1 MADNVVRRDVI
12 EVSWNIDDSPLKKLT
27 KQAQEFQQ
35 SVKKSVGGSES
46 ELNEFAKTT
55 QKSTAEMRKLTTS
68 VTGGSKAVRRM
79 KADIAQTDAYIAK
92 MKASI
97 VAVKLQIELM
107 KFIAGDIK
115 DRFKAMMAALKPSNV
130 LAKMRAQLQA
140 IKNAAIAVKNS
151 IVQNVQHFKALGKQ
165 KLTGLINNIRE
176 VKNTLTGGEKGAQGF
191 KNALKNIA
199 KISFAETV
207 NGIKR
212 IGTGIKNA
220 GMSVKNFAT
229 NIKTNIQNGFQS
241 AINKGKQ
248 FIETLKKID
257 REKLKNI
264 NDSVNKLGKKL
275 GSGLVSASKKALGAL
290 KNLAIAGGAA
300 ISGMVGFA
308 VNGYADYEQL
318 VGGVETLFGAG
329 GASVEEY
336 AKSVGKTV
344 DSVKGDYDKLMEAQ
358 GIVMKNANDAY
369 KTAGLSAND
378 YMETVTGFAAALKQS
393 LGGDTVKAAKKADVA
408 LTDMADN
415 SNKMGTDM
423 ESIQYAYQGFAKQ
436 NYTMLDNLKL
446 GYGGTKE
453 EMERLLKDAQKLT
466 GQKYDLSSYADI
478 VDAIHAVQTEL
489 GITGTTAKEASTT
502 IQGSVNAMKSAWS
515 NFVAGMADPD
525 QDSSQLVNNLV
536 NSVVTAVKNIVPR
549 IAVAVPRLAEG
560 LRGIFSQLFTLA
572 MQNINVLGP
581 LAPIVQSIVGVFTQ
595 LKAKFAAVAADS
607 QKMATIKAVFASIK
621 SIAGNV
627 VSIVGQLAVK
637 IAGFVTSASSLNF
650 VKSIFSGISKV
661 IGFVKNN
668 LGGITEIVI
677 AVGGAFLIFGA
688 AVKVV
693 SAAVLAYTTIMKVV
707 KTVQAIAAAA
717 QMGFNAAL
725 LACPVT
731 WIVAAIIG
739 LIAVIILLV
748 RNWGKVSAAAGKCW
762 DFIKGLWSGV
772 SGWFKSSVVQPVA
785 RFFKGLWD
793 DLPAPVKGVVT
804 KIFDA
809 FKWAY
814 GKVKDAWSGLGDFF
828 SGLWKGVVK
837 AVATPV
843 NKLIDGANWVMDKLG
858 SKKHFDDWKPYAKG
872 TNGHPGGNAMVND
885 GRGAELVQMPN
896 GATFIPRGRNVMLP
910 NAPKGMKVLDADRTA
925 QLMGRKSPTFNYAD
939 GTEKKGWLSDVWEFF
954 DNAKGLV
961 GKVIDKYVSY
971 KGMSGYAVDAGKAII
986 KSAKSE
992 MVSWVKGLFEKSGGK
1007 SLASYNPSKG
1017 VEQWKS
1023 TVIKALGMEGL
1034 SGADNVKRTLYQ
1046 MQTESGG
1053 NPRAIN
1059 KWDSNAKKGT
1069 PSKGLMQVIDPT
1081 FKSYA
1086 RKGYAKNI
1094 YDPLSNILAS
1104 LRYAKSRYGSLAKA
1118 YQGHGYASGV
1128 GAAGIRLPVYSPAS
1142 SVGASSTS
1150 YSRETNNY
1158 SPSFSLTMNG
1168 TTDRTTE
1175 RTIKKWVYEAIQE
1188 TFESMERA
1196 NPRVQEV

>member
-27 KQAQEFQQ
+27 KQAQDFQN
-35 SVKKSVGGSES
+35 SVKKSVGESES
-46 ELNEFAKTT
+46 ELNDFAKTT
-55 QKSTAEMRKLTTS
+55 QKSTAEMKKLTTS
-68 VTGGSKAVRRM
+68 VSGGSKAVRRM

-97 VAVKLQIELM
+97 AAVKLQIELM
-107 KFIAGDIK
+107 KFIAADVK
-115 DRFKAMMAALKPSNV
+115 DKFKAMMAALKPSNV
-130 LAKMRAQLQA
+130 LAKLRAQLQA
-140 IKNAAIAVKNS
+140 VKATV
-151 IVQNVQHFKALGKQ
+151 VQNIQHFKDLGKQ
-165 KLTGLINNIRE
+165 KLNGLISNIRE
-176 VKNTLTGGEKGAQGF
+176 AKNTLTGGEKGAQGF

-220 GMSVKNFAT
+220 GASVKNFAT
-229 NIKTNIQNGFQS
+229 NIKTNIQNGFQG

-248 FIETLKKID
+248 FLDTIKKID
-257 REKLKNI
+257 REKLKQI
-264 NDSVNKLGKKL
+264 TDSITKLGGKI
-275 GSGLVSASKKALGAL
+275 GSGIVSASKKALGAL
-290 KNLAIAGGAA
+290 KNLAVAGGAA

-329 GASVEEY
+329 GDSIEDY
-336 AKSVGKTV
+336 AKSVGKSV

-358 GIVMKNANDAY
+358 SIVMKNANDAY
-369 KTAGLSAND
+369 KTAGLSANN
-378 YMETVTGFAAALKQS
+378 YMETVTGFAASLKQS

-423 ESIQYAYQGFAKQ
+423 EAIQNAYSGFAKQ

-489 GITGTTAKEASTT
+489 GITGTTAKEAATT

-581 LAPIVQSIVGVFTQ
+581 LAPVVQSIVGVFNQ
-595 LKAKFAAVAADS
+595 LKAKITAVAADNE
-607 QKMATIKAVFASIK
+607 KMAALRGIFNGIKTAISYAAAFAGKLVVQIVDFCTQTPVLNAIKAIVNGVSKAFGFLSNHLTAVSNILVF
-621 SIAGNV
+621 
-627 VSIVGQLAVK
+627 
-637 IAGFVTSASSLNF
+637 
-650 VKSIFSGISKV
+650 V
-661 IGFVKNN
+661 IGFIGS
-668 LGGITEIVI
+668 L
-677 AVGGAFLIFGA
+677 A
-688 AVKVV
+688 AIIKVV
-693 SAAVLAYTTIMKVV
+693 TFAMKAWSVIQFVV
-707 KTVQAIAAAA
+707 NS
-717 QMGFNAAL
+717 GL
-725 LACPVT
+725 LACPLT
-731 WIVAAIIG
+731 WIVLAIAALIAII
-739 LIAVIILLV
+739 AVLV
-748 RNWGKVSAAAGKCW
+748 KNWDKVKAAGSKCW
-762 DFIKGLWSGV
+762 DTIKSVWSGV

-793 DLPAPVKGVVT
+793 NLPAPVKGVVT

-828 SGLWKGVVK
+828 SGLWKGVVS
-837 AVATPV
+837 AVAKPV

-872 TNGHPGGNAMVND
+872 TNGHPGGNAIVND

-939 GTEKKGWLSDVWEFF
+939 GTGESKGWLSDIWDFF
-954 DNAKGLV
+954 DNAKGLA
-961 GKVIDKYVSY
+961 GKVIDKFVSF
-971 KGMSGYAVDAGKAII
+971 KGASGYALDAGKAII
-986 KSAKSE
+986 NKAKSE
-992 MVSWVKGLFEKSGGK
+992 MVAWIKGLFEKSGGK

-1017 VEQWKS
+1017 VEQWRS
-1023 TVIKALGMEGL
+1023 TVVKALGMEGL

-1086 RKGYAKNI
+1086 RKGYNKNI
-1094 YDPLSNILAS
+1094 YDPMSNILAS

-1150 YSRETNNY
+1150 YSRETNSY

>member
-1 MADNVVRRDVI
+1 MADNVIRRDVI
-12 EVSWNIDDSPLKKLT
+12 QVSWDIDDSPLKKLT

-46 ELNEFAKTT
+46 ELNEFTKTT
-55 QKSTAEMRKLTTS
+55 QKSTAEMKRLATS

-97 VAVKLQIELM
+97 AAVKMQIKLM
-107 KFIAGDIK
+107 KFIAADVRDK
-115 DRFKAMMAALKPSNV
+115 FKAMIAALRPSNV
-130 LAKMRAQLQA
+130 LTKMRAQLQA
-140 IKNAAIAVKNS
+140 VKAS
-151 IVQNVQHFKALGKQ
+151 VVQTVQQYKALGKQ
-165 KLTGLINNIRE
+165 KLTGLISNIRE
-176 VKNTLTGGEKGAQGF
+176 AKNTLTGGEKGAQGF

-199 KISFAETV
+199 KISFAETI

-220 GMSVKNFAT
+220 GVSVKNFAT
-229 NIKTNIQNGFQS
+229 NIKQNIANGFQG
-241 AINKGKQ
+241 AISKGKQ
-248 FIETLKKID
+248 FLDTIKKID
-257 REKLKNI
+257 REKLKQI
-264 NDSVNKLGKKL
+264 TDSVTKLGGKI
-275 GSGLVSASKKALGAL
+275 GSGIVSASKKALSAL
-290 KNLAIAGGAA
+290 KNLAVAGGAA
-300 ISGMVGFA
+300 ISGLVGLA

-329 GASVEEY
+329 GNSIEDY
-336 AKSVGKTV
+336 AKSVGKSV
-344 DSVKGDYDKLMEAQ
+344 DAVKGDYGKLMEAQ
-358 GIVMKNANDAY
+358 SLVMKNANDAY

-436 NYTMLDNLKL
+436 NYTMLDNLKI

-453 EMERLLKDAQKLT
+453 EMQRLLKDAQKLT

-536 NSVVTAVKNIVPR
+536 NSVVTVVKNIVPR

-581 LAPIVQSIVGVFTQ
+581 FAPIVQNIVGMFAQ
-595 LKAKFAAVAADS
+595 LKAKIAAVGADNE
-607 QKMATIKAVFASIK
+607 KMTVLKGIFDGIKTAISYAVTFAGKLVMQIVNFCTQTPVLNALKAVVD
-621 SIAGNV
+621 G
-627 VSIVGQLAVK
+627 
-637 IAGFVTSASSLNF
+637 
-650 VKSIFSGISKV
+650 
-661 IGFVKNN
+661 
-668 LGGITEIVI
+668 
-677 AVGGAFLIFGA
+677 
-688 AVKVV
+688 V
-693 SAAVLAYTTIMKVV
+693 SAAFKWLGDHIQAVTNVLAFAIPFIVTLAAII
-707 KTVQAIAAAA
+707 KTVTVVMKIWSAVQLVVNS
-717 QMGFNAAL
+717 GL
-725 LACPVT
+725 LACPIT
-731 WIVAAIIG
+731 WIVLAIAALIGII
-739 LIAVIILLV
+739 VLLV
-748 RNWGKVSAAAGKCW
+748 KNWDKVKAAAGRCW
-762 DFIKGLWSGV
+762 DFIKGVWSGV
-772 SGWFKSSVVQPVA
+772 SDWFKSSVVQPVA
-785 RFFKGLWD
+785 NFFKGLWNA
-793 DLPAPVKGVVT
+793 LPAPVKGIVT

-814 GKVKDAWSGLGDFF
+814 DKIKGAWSGLGDFF
-828 SGLWKGVVK
+828 SGLWKGVVT
-837 AVATPV
+837 AVAKPV

-858 SKKHFDDWKPYAKG
+858 SKKKFGQWTPYAKG
-872 TNGHPGGNAMVND
+872 TSGHPGGNAIVND
-885 GRGAELVQMPN
+885 GNGAELVQMPN

-925 QLMGRKSPTFNYAD
+925 QLMGRKSPTFNYEE
-939 GTEKKGWLSDVWEFF
+939 GTGESKGWLSDIWDFF

-961 GKVIDKYVSY
+961 GKVIDKFISF
-971 KGMSGYAVDAGKAII
+971 KGAGGYALDAGKALIDA
-986 KSAKSE
+986 AKSE
-992 MVSWVKGLFEKSGGK
+992 MVSWVKGLFDKSGGK

-1017 VEQWKS
+1017 VEQWRS
-1023 TVIKALGMEGL
+1023 TVVKALGMESL
-1034 SGADNVKRTLYQ
+1034 NSADNVKRTLYQ

-1059 KWDSNAKKGT
+1059 NWDSNAKKGT

-1081 FKSYA
+1081 FRSYA
-1086 RKGYAKNI
+1086 RQGYNKNI

-1128 GAAGIRLPVYSPAS
+1128 GAAGVHLPVYSPAS
-1142 SVGASSTS
+1142 SVGASSTN
-1150 YSRETNNY
+1150 YSRETNYY
-1158 SPSFSLTMNG
+1158 SPSFSLSMNG

-1196 NPRVQEV
+1196 NPCVQEV

>member
-27 KQAQEFQQ
+27 KQAQEFQN

-46 ELNEFAKTT
+46 ELNDFAKTT
-55 QKSTAEMRKLTTS
+55 QKSTAEMKKLATS
-68 VTGGSKAVRRM
+68 VSGGSKAVRRM

-92 MKASI
+92 MKTSI
-97 VAVKLQIELM
+97 AAVKMQIELM
-107 KFIAGDIK
+107 KFIAADVK
-115 DRFKAMMAALKPSNV
+115 DKFKAMMAALRPSNV

-140 IKNAAIAVKNS
+140 VKNAAIAVKNS
-151 IVQNVQHFKALGKQ
+151 VVQNVQQFKALGKQ
-165 KLTGLINNIRE
+165 KLTGLINNILE
-176 VKNTLTGGEKGAQGF
+176 AKNTLTGGEKGAQGF

-220 GMSVKNFAT
+220 GASVKNFAT
-229 NIKTNIQNGFQS
+229 NIKQNVANGFQG

-248 FIETLKKID
+248 FLDTIKKID
-257 REKLKNI
+257 REKLKQI
-264 NDSVNKLGKKL
+264 TDSITKLGGKI
-275 GSGLVSASKKALGAL
+275 GSGIVSASKKALSAL
-290 KNLAIAGGAA
+290 KNLAVAGGAA

-329 GASVEEY
+329 GDSVEDY
-336 AKSVGKTV
+336 AKSVGKSV
-344 DSVKGDYDKLMEAQ
+344 DAVKGDYDKLMEAQ
-358 GIVMKNANDAY
+358 SIVMKNANDAY
-369 KTAGLSAND
+369 KTAGLSANE
-378 YMETVTGFAAALKQS
+378 YMETVTGFAASLKQS
-393 LGGDTVKAAKKADVA
+393 LGGDTVAAAKKADVA

-423 ESIQYAYQGFAKQ
+423 ESIQNAYSGFAKQ

-489 GITGTTAKEASTT
+489 GITGTTAKEAATT
-502 IQGSVNAMKSAWS
+502 IQGSVNSMKSAWS

-536 NSVVTAVKNIVPR
+536 DSVVTAVKNIVPR

-581 LAPIVQSIVGVFTQ
+581 FAPIVQNIVGMVTQ
-595 LKAKFAAVAADS
+595 LKAKIAAVGADNE
-607 QKMATIKAVFASIK
+607 KMAILKGIFNGIKTAISYAVTFAGKLVMEIVDFCTQTPVLNALKAVVDGVSKAFKWLGDHIQTVA
-621 SIAGNV
+621 NV
-627 VSIVGQLAVK
+627 LSFVIPFIVSLAA
-637 IAGFVTSASSLNF
+637 I
-650 VKSIFSGISKV
+650 I
-661 IGFVKNN
+661 
-668 LGGITEIVI
+668 
-677 AVGGAFLIFGA
+677 
-688 AVKVV
+688 
-693 SAAVLAYTTIMKVV
+693 
-707 KTVQAIAAAA
+707 KTVTFAMKAWGAI
-717 QMGFNAAL
+717 QLVVNSGL
-725 LACPVT
+725 LACPLT
-731 WIVAAIIG
+731 WIVLAIAALIAII
-739 LIAVIILLV
+739 VVLV
-748 RNWGKVSAAAGKCW
+748 KNWDKVKAAGSKCW
-762 DFIKGLWSGV
+762 DTIKSVWSGV

-793 DLPAPVKGVVT
+793 DLPAPVKGIVT

-814 GKVKDAWSGLGDFF
+814 DKIKGAWSGLGDFF
-828 SGLWKGVVK
+828 SDLWKGVVT
-837 AVATPV
+837 AVAKPV

-872 TNGHPGGNAMVND
+872 TNGHPGGNAIVND
-885 GRGAELVQMPN
+885 GKGAELVQMPN

-939 GTEKKGWLSDVWEFF
+939 GTGWMSDIWDFF
-954 DNAKGLV
+954 DNAKGLA
-961 GKVIDKYVSY
+961 GKVIDKFVSF
-971 KGMSGYAVDAGKAII
+971 KGASGYALDAGKALIN
-986 KSAKSE
+986 KAKSE
-992 MVSWVKGLFEKSGGK
+992 MVAWIKGLFDKSGGK

-1150 YSRETNNY
+1150 YSRETNYY
-1158 SPSFSLTMNG
+1158 SPSFSLSMSG